1 MNFRDSLKKV
11 QQNELEMISDAA
23 ESINKI
29 VVNEDD
35 TVKEF
40 KQIINSGA
48 VDELKSL
55 TIALNELKDFIAS
68 SENLE
73 VIEIG
78 HIIKNLSEAVTWLGD
93 KYSDFEEKVTAYD
106 KIPDIIENLRIKIKE
121 IRFKKF
127 KTKLIK

>member
-93 KYSDFEEKVTAYD
+93 KYSDF
-106 KIPDIIENLRIKIKE
+106 
-121 IRFKKF
+121 
-127 KTKLIK
+127 